1 MLICPTT
8 IDGVTEGR
16 LIDLDYA
23 KRTEKFIQPLLYRAK
38 NNERAPSKKPK
49 MLKSARATFAPCF
62 DVEQLDNDIV
72 DAWFNGGGDIQHF
85 AEAVLDY
92 NPSLRNSK
100 V

>member
-23 KRTEKFIQPLLYRAK
+23 KRTEKFTQPLLHRAK
-38 NNERAPSKKPK
+38 HNENAPSKKPK
-49 MLKSARATFAPCF
+49 MLELARATFEAYF
-62 DVEQLDNDIV
+62 DTEQPDDDVI
-72 DAWFNGGGDIQHF
+72 DAWFGGEDNIKHF
-85 AEAVLDY
+85 ARLVLDY
-92 NPSLRNSK
+92 NPSLRKSK